1 MKLDKLKT
9 IGFSIAVFLLPFLF
23 MVLVNETIALKKR
36 EQGYRVNT
44 IEAINSN
51 KADANQCT
59 WMCHNNTLYC
69 KEHHTKWLK
78 TSFPYTDPIYFG
90 TIQLLMATGNYG
102 AANILLYV
110 VFFPLTIGG
119 LMIWNR
125 HLTIKIATLKK
136 HINGNN

>member
-1 MKLDKLKT
+1 MKIEKLKT

-23 MVLVNETIALKKR
+23 MVIVNETIALKKK
-36 EQGYRVNT
+36 EKGYRINT

-51 KADANQCT
+51 KADANKCT
-59 WMCHNNTLYC
+59 WICHNNTLYC
-69 KEHHTKWLK
+69 KEHHTKMIQPFFK
-78 TSFPYTDPIYFG
+78 YTDPIYFG

-110 VFFPLTIGG
+110 VFFPLTIGV

-125 HLTIKIATLKK
+125 QLTIKMATLKK
-136 HINGNN
+136 YKNGNN

>member
-23 MVLVNETIALKKR
+23 MVIVNETIAHKKK
-36 EQGYRVNT
+36 EKGYRINT

-51 KADANQCT
+51 KADANKCT
-59 WMCHNNTLYC
+59 WICHNNTLYC
-69 KEHHTKWLK
+69 KEHHTKMIQPFFK
-78 TSFPYTDPIYFG
+78 YTDPIYFG

-110 VFFPLTIGG
+110 VFFPLTIGV

-125 HLTIKIATLKK
+125 HLTIKIATLIKHKK
-136 HINGNN
+136 WK